1 MRPHWCCRW
10 CSDSRPD
17 AWPRSRSRVA
27 VSILPQKYFVE
38 RIGGDAVR
46 VTVMVP
52 PGADPHSYEPRPRQ
66 MTELSASALYLA
78 IGVDFERAW
87 LKRLRSANPDF
98 EGRPHGRGDT
108 EASDGSG
115 RRGTAHGAGEP
126 DPHIWLSP
134 PLVKTLAGNILQAL
148 AAADPGN
155 RAAYEER
162 CARFLQQVEAL
173 DAELKTVFADR
184 RGTRFIVL
192 HPAWGYF
199 ADAYGLEQIPIE
211 IEGKDPKPAQLAESH
226 PQGPVARHHG
236 RLRPAAVL
244 DEDGRA
250 GGARNRGAGDR
261 GRRPGRK
268 LAGEPARHVPA
279 APLRVEVGPACA
291 PTVIDIRDLCVPV
304 QRRTRAAAASTSRS
318 ARAISSP

>member
-1 MRPHWCCRW
+1 MKIRTPTAVALALVF
-10 CSDSRPD
+10 SLAGSLGAEPL
-17 AWPRSRSRVA
+17 AVA

-87 LKRLRSANPDF
+87 LKRLRSANPGLRVVRTD
-98 EGRPHGRGDT
+98 EGVPKRPMVAAREHPH
-108 EASDGSG
+108 A
-115 RRGTAHGAGEP
+115 AGEP

-134 PLVKTLAGNILQAL
+134 PLVRTLAGNILQAL

-155 RAAYEER
+155 RAAYEAR
-162 CARFLQQVEAL
+162 CTRFLQELETL
-173 DAELKTVFADR
+173 DAELKTGFADL

-211 IEGKDPKPAQLAESH
+211 IEGKEPKPAQLRDLIRKARELGITAVFVQPQFAAKSAEL
-226 PQGPVARHHG
+226 VAREIG
-236 RLRPAAVL
+236 GQVIAADDLAENWPENLRATSRRLR
-244 DEDGRA
+244 
-250 GGARNRGAGDR
+250 
-261 GRRPGRK
+261 
-268 LAGEPARHVPA
+268 
-279 APLRVEVGPACA
+279 
-291 PTVIDIRDLCVPV
+291 
-304 QRRTRAAAASTSRS
+304 S
-318 ARAISSP
+318 ALK

>member
-1 MRPHWCCRW
+1 MRTWIRYAAVLPLVLGLAAGCLAAE
-10 CSDSRPD
+10 PL
-17 AWPRSRSRVA
+17 AVA

-66 MTELSASALYLA
+66 MAELAASALYLA

-87 LKRLRSANPDF
+87 LKRLRSANPRLR
-98 EGRPHGRGDT
+98 GRPHGRRRYRNAQWPSGPP
-108 EASDGSG
+108 AAGGHRHGS
-115 RRGTAHGAGEP
+115 AEP

-134 PLVKTLAGNILQAL
+134 PLVKTLSGNILQAL

-211 IEGKDPKPAQLAESH
+211 VEGKDPKPAQLQNLIQRARSRGITAVFVQPQFSTKTAEL
-226 PQGPVARHHG
+226 VAREIG
-236 RLRPAAVL
+236 GQVIAADDLAENWPENLRATSQRLR
-244 DEDGRA
+244 
-250 GGARNRGAGDR
+250 
-261 GRRPGRK
+261 
-268 LAGEPARHVPA
+268 
-279 APLRVEVGPACA
+279 
-291 PTVIDIRDLCVPV
+291 
-304 QRRTRAAAASTSRS
+304 S
-318 ARAISSP
+318 ALK

>member
-1 MRPHWCCRW
+1 MRTGIRYAAVLPLVLGLAAGCLAAE
-10 CSDSRPD
+10 PL
-17 AWPRSRSRVA
+17 AVA

-66 MTELSASALYLA
+66 MAELSASALYLA

-87 LKRLRSANPDF
+87 LKRLRSASPKLKVVRTD
-98 EGRPHGRGDT
+98 EGIPKRPMAAAGGHR
-108 EASDGSG
+108 
-115 RRGTAHGAGEP
+115 HGAGEP

-134 PLVKTLAGNILQAL
+134 PLVKTLSGNILQAL

-184 RGTRFIVL
+184 QGTRFIVL

-211 IEGKDPKPAQLAESH
+211 VEGKDPKPAQLQNLIQEARSRGITAVFVQPQFSTKTAEL
-226 PQGPVARHHG
+226 VAREIG
-236 RLRPAAVL
+236 GQVIAADDLAENWPENLRATSQRLR
-244 DEDGRA
+244 
-250 GGARNRGAGDR
+250 
-261 GRRPGRK
+261 
-268 LAGEPARHVPA
+268 
-279 APLRVEVGPACA
+279 
-291 PTVIDIRDLCVPV
+291 
-304 QRRTRAAAASTSRS
+304 S
-318 ARAISSP
+318 ALK